1 MEKKYIIAA
10 QKLSHN
16 SGDSVDNDDDDDDD
30 NEDALDAYMTQLS
43 SGIVDKKAVSNLKI
57 QLQSLRSEGDHLRKL
72 VNIAKPASLP
82 ELVPS
87 EELSKLQTSNRVA
100 LVAAVK
106 RKVKDVQMSKMSH
119 KIIPDVDSKLE
130 GVEEQEEEEDEEEE
144 QEQKEADKEEQ
155 NNRKRNQDTGGNRGQ
170 RTVKQS
176 EQEAVSLNSR
186 GEKREQLH
194 TEKKPCTLD
203 DSSVIGKMAQ
213 KMDYDYD
220 ESNPD
225 YSVWVPPEG
234 QTGDGRTKLN
244 EKYGY

>member
-1 MEKKYIIAA
+1 MQAAGKVQQEAETYDPLLKKYNEVQQQIKEMEKKYIIAA

-106 RKVKDVQMSKMSH
+106 RKVKDVQMSKGKWHRKWTMITMNPTQIIQFGFPQKARQVMVVQSSMKSMGTRLIPAMSEKLSKRAQFSSQCICTSKYAVIVH
-119 KIIPDVDSKLE
+119 VLPVDIPCL
-130 GVEEQEEEEDEEEE
+130 
-144 QEQKEADKEEQ
+144 
-155 NNRKRNQDTGGNRGQ
+155 
-170 RTVKQS
+170 
-176 EQEAVSLNSR
+176 
-186 GEKREQLH
+186 
-194 TEKKPCTLD
+194 
-203 DSSVIGKMAQ
+203 
-213 KMDYDYD
+213 
-220 ESNPD
+220 
-225 YSVWVPPEG
+225 
-234 QTGDGRTKLN
+234 
-244 EKYGY
+244 